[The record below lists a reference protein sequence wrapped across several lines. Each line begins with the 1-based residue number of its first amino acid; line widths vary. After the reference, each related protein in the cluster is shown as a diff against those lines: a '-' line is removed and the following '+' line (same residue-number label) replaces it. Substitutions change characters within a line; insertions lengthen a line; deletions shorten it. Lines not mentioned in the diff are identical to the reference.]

1 MNETS
6 DGGGER
12 ARACGEGRVIYA
24 CAILRG
30 ARWRSG
36 RRTRWPEGR
45 RGEGASERVEATSE
59 AARWEKGLGAKNAE
73 RSECVSQLLFP
84 SFFRAPLSLSA
95 SPSRVPPHPAA
106 AAAAAATVFLSSSC
120 LVRPSAASVPLP
132 PVARLLIRKV
142 SEDEGSSVAKKFG
155 YFAIPLVNKLRHTQY
170 VLVRREAS
178 SQAGV
183 KCSSR
188 RNFLRLRY
196 RPPALSPFN

>member
-1 MNETS
+1 MD
-6 DGGGER
+6 DG
-12 ARACGEGRVIYA
+12 
-24 CAILRG
+24 RG
-30 ARWRSG
+30 
-36 RRTRWPEGR
+36 PEGR
-45 RGEGASERVEATSE
+45 EGEGASERVEATSE
-59 AARWEKGLGAKNAE
+59 AARWEKGLAAKNAE

-95 SPSRVPPHPAA
+95 SPSRVPTNP
-106 AAAAAATVFLSSSC
+106 AAAAATVFLSSSC

-170 VLVRREAS
+170 VLVRREAA

-196 RPPALSPFN
+196 RPPALSPLN

>member
-1 MNETS
+1 MNEAS
-6 DGGGER
+6 DAGGGG
-12 ARACGEGRVIYA
+12 ARAGEDACGRGRVIYA
-24 CAILRG
+24 SAILRG
-30 ARWRSG
+30 ARWRSEWTTAAG
-36 RRTRWPEGR
+36 RREEGARERASELRRRARR
-45 RGEGASERVEATSE
+45 RGGKKVSAQ
-59 AARWEKGLGAKNAE
+59 KIPNAP
-73 RSECVSQLLFP
+73 SAFHNSYFLP
-84 SFFRAPLSLSA
+84 SFALRYPYPPLPPA
-95 SPSRVPPHPAA
+95 SRPHP
-106 AAAAAATVFLSSSC
+106 AAATVFLSSSC

-196 RPPALSPFN
+196 RLPALSPLN

>member
-1 MNETS
+1 MD
-6 DGGGER
+6 DG
-12 ARACGEGRVIYA
+12 
-24 CAILRG
+24 RG
-30 ARWRSG
+30 
-36 RRTRWPEGR
+36 PEGR
-45 RGEGASERVEATSE
+45 GGEGASERVEATSE

-106 AAAAAATVFLSSSC
+106 ATVFLSSSC
-120 LVRPSAASVPLP
+120 LVCPSAASVPLP

-170 VLVRREAS
+170 VLVRREAA

-196 RPPALSPFN
+196 RLPALSPLN